1 MSAIGQARGVLELL
15 ARLAGELSDTT
26 VDVVVST
33 EWVELRTL
41 VVKTLEPWPEAR
53 RALAAVLAEAE
64 R

>member
-1 MSAIGQARGVLELL
+1 MLELL